1 MILAIDA
8 GTTGVTAIAIRQD
21 GSRAAHGYQEFPQHF
36 PQPGWVEHDLDEIWQ
51 ATLSA
56 VKQVLDAVGSVTFVG
71 LGITNQRETI
81 GLWDRA
87 TLQSPTPAI
96 VWQDRRTTQILKD
109 LEVYPTFSKVQ
120 ELTGLPLDPYFSA
133 SKLRW
138 IAVNKP
144 EIWKEVENG
153 SVVVGTIDTYLIARL
168 TNGKA
173 HITDATN
180 ASRTQLY
187 NIHEGTW
194 SEELLKLF
202 GVPLH
207 ALPIV
212 VDSSGMLAETDP
224 DSFFGLSIP
233 ISGIAGDQQAAL
245 FGQTQFEIGGAKCT
259 YGTGAFILQN
269 IGSDSLVLDN
279 GLITTVAWQL
289 DGVRTYATEGSVFVA
304 GAAVQWLRDGLKII
318 TKAEDSEALARTV
331 EDNGGVVFVPALTG
345 LGAPYWEPKATG
357 SIFGL
362 TRGTTDAH
370 IARATLEAIAF
381 QVKDI
386 FDAMGKTGIK
396 LSKLRVDGGAS
407 ANSLLMQF
415 QSDLLQVPLQRPIH
429 LDSTALGAAYLAG
442 LGVGFWKS
450 LDELKNLNPIEQAF
464 EPEAAKHDEFA
475 HWKKAV
481 AATIAFSK
489 NEPKETC

>member
-8 GTTGVTAIAIRQD
+8 GTTGVTAVAIRQD

-36 PQPGWVEHDLDEIWQ
+36 PQPGWVEHDLEEIWQ

-56 VKQVLDAVGSVTFVG
+56 VKQVLDVVGDASFVG

-81 GLWDRA
+81 GLWDKK

-96 VWQDRRTTQILKD
+96 VWQDRRTTQVLKD
-109 LEVYPTFSKVQ
+109 LEDHPTFSKVQ
-120 ELTGLPLDPYFSA
+120 QLTGLPLDPYFSG

-138 IAVNKP
+138 IAINKP
-144 EIWKEVENG
+144 DIWKEVVNG
-153 SVVVGTIDTYLIARL
+153 SVVVGTIDTYLVARL
-168 TNGKA
+168 TNGQS

-194 SEELLKLF
+194 SEALLELF
-202 GVPLH
+202 GIPLQ
-207 ALPIV
+207 ALPTV
-212 VDSSGMLAETDP
+212 VDSSGMLADTNPE
-224 DSFFGLSIP
+224 SFFGLSIP

-269 IGSDSLVLDN
+269 IGTDSQVLDN

-289 DGVRTYATEGSVFVA
+289 EGIRTYATEGSVFVA

-318 TKAEDSEALARTV
+318 DKAEDSEALTLTV

-381 QVKDI
+381 QVNDI
-386 FDAMGKTGIK
+386 FDAMSQTGIK

-407 ANSLLMQF
+407 ANGLLMQF

-450 LDELKNLNPIEQAF
+450 LDELKNLNPIEQTF
-464 EPEAAKHDEFA
+464 EPGTAKHDEFA

-481 AATIAFSK
+481 SATIAFAK
-489 NEPKETC
+489 N

>member
-36 PQPGWVEHDLDEIWQ
+36 PQPGWVEHDLEEIWQ

-56 VKQVLDAVGSVTFVG
+56 VKQVLDSVGDVTFVG
-71 LGITNQRETI
+71 LGITNQRETV
-81 GLWDRA
+81 GLWDKK
-87 TLQSPTPAI
+87 TLHSPTPAI
-96 VWQDRRTTQILKD
+96 VWQDRRTTEILKD
-109 LEVYPTFSKVQ
+109 LESHPSISKVQ
-120 ELTGLPLDPYFSA
+120 KLTGLPLDPYFSA

-138 IAVNKP
+138 IAINKP
-144 EIWKEVENG
+144 EIWEEVKNG
-153 SVVVGTIDTYLIARL
+153 SLVIGTIDTYLIARL

-187 NIHEGTW
+187 DIHTGSW
-194 SEELLKLF
+194 SEELLDLF
-202 GVPLH
+202 AIPLQ
-207 ALPIV
+207 ALPTV
-212 VDSSGMLAETDP
+212 MDSSGLLAETDP
-224 DSFFGLSIP
+224 DSFFGLTIP

-245 FGQTQFEIGGAKCT
+245 FGQTQFEVGGAKCT

-269 IGSDSLVLDN
+269 IGTDSQVLDN

-289 DGVRTYATEGSVFVA
+289 DGVRTYASEGSVFVA
-304 GAAVQWLRDGLKII
+304 GAAVQWLRDGLRII
-318 TKAEDSEALARTV
+318 DKAEDSETLARTV

-381 QVKDI
+381 QVKEI
-386 FDAMGKTGIK
+386 FDAMGQTGIK

-407 ANSLLMQF
+407 ANGLLMQF

-450 LDELKNLNPIEQAF
+450 LDELRNLNPIEQTF
-464 EPEAAKHDEFA
+464 EPGEPKQKQFA
-475 HWKKAV
+475 FWKKAV
-481 AATIAFSK
+481 AATISFA
-489 NEPKETC
+489 NN

>member
-8 GTTGVTAIAIRQD
+8 GTTGVTALAIRQD
-21 GSRAAHGYQEFPQHF
+21 GSRAARGYQEFPQHF
-36 PQPGWVEHDLDEIWQ
+36 PQPGWVEHDLEEIWQ

-56 VKQVLDAVGSVTFVG
+56 VKQVLDSVGDVTFVG
-71 LGITNQRETI
+71 LGITNQRETV
-81 GLWDRA
+81 GLWDKT
-87 TLQSPTPAI
+87 TLHSPTPAI
-96 VWQDRRTTQILKD
+96 VWQDRRTTGVLKD
-109 LEVYPTFSKVQ
+109 LESHPSISKVQ
-120 ELTGLPLDPYFSA
+120 QLTGLPLDPYFSA

-138 IAVNKP
+138 IAINKP

-194 SEELLKLF
+194 SKELLDLF
-202 GVPLH
+202 GIPLH
-207 ALPIV
+207 SLPTV
-212 VDSSGMLAETDP
+212 VDSSGELSETNP

-289 DGVRTYATEGSVFVA
+289 EGVRTYATEGSVFVA

-318 TKAEDSEALARTV
+318 DKAEDSEALAKTL
-331 EDNGGVVFVPALTG
+331 EDNDGVVFVPALTG

-370 IARATLEAIAF
+370 IARATIEAIAF

-386 FDAMGKTGIK
+386 FDAMGQTGIK
-396 LSKLRVDGGAS
+396 LSRLRVDGGAS
-407 ANSLLMQF
+407 ANGLLMQF
-415 QSDLLQVPLQRPIH
+415 QSDLLEVPLQRPIH

-450 LDELKNLNPIEQAF
+450 LDELNDLNPIEQTF
-464 EPEAAKHDEFA
+464 EPGATKHDEFA

-481 AATIAFSK
+481 AATIAFAK
-489 NEPKETC
+489 N

>member
-8 GTTGVTAIAIRQD
+8 GTTGVTALAIRQD

-36 PQPGWVEHDLDEIWQ
+36 PQPGWVEHDLEEIWQ

-56 VKQVLDAVGSVTFVG
+56 VKQVLEAVGDASFVG

-81 GLWDRA
+81 GLWDKE
-87 TLQSPTPAI
+87 TLKSPTPAV
-96 VWQDRRTTQILKD
+96 VWQDRRTTQVLKD
-109 LEVYPTFSKVQ
+109 LKDHPTFSKVQ
-120 ELTGLPLDPYFSA
+120 QLTGLPLDPYFSA

-138 IAVNKP
+138 IAINKP
-144 EIWKEVENG
+144 EIWKEIENG
-153 SVVVGTIDTYLIARL
+153 SAVVGTIDTYLIARL

-194 SEELLKLF
+194 SEELLDLF
-202 GVPLH
+202 GIPLH
-207 ALPIV
+207 ALPTV
-212 VDSSGMLAETDP
+212 VDSSGVLAETDP

-269 IGSDSLVLDN
+269 IGSDSLVLNN

-289 DGVRTYATEGSVFVA
+289 NGIRTYATEGSVFVA

-318 TKAEDSEALARTV
+318 TKAEDSEALAKTV

-386 FDAMGKTGIK
+386 FDAMCQTGIK

-407 ANSLLMQF
+407 ANGLLMQF
-415 QSDLLQVPLQRPIH
+415 QSDLLEVTLQRPIH

-450 LDELKNLNPIEQAF
+450 LDELKNLNPIERTF
-464 EPEAAKHDEFA
+464 EPGATRHDEFA

-481 AATIAFSK
+481 AATIAFAK
-489 NEPKETC
+489 N

>member
-8 GTTGVTAIAIRQD
+8 GTTGVTALAIRQD
-21 GSRAAHGYQEFPQHF
+21 GSRAAQGYQEFSQHF
-36 PQPGWVEHDLDEIWQ
+36 PQPGWVEHDLEEIWQ

-56 VKQVLDAVGSVTFVG
+56 VQQVLDAVGAVTFLG

-81 GLWDRA
+81 GLWNRE

-96 VWQDRRTTQILKD
+96 VWQDRRTTQVLKD
-109 LEVYPTFSKVQ
+109 LEDQPTFSKVQ
-120 ELTGLPLDPYFSA
+120 QLTGLPLDPYFSA

-138 IAVNKP
+138 IAINKP
-144 EIWKEVENG
+144 EVWAEVENG

-168 TNGKA
+168 TNGQA

-194 SEELLKLF
+194 SEELLDLF
-202 GVPLH
+202 GIPLH
-207 ALPIV
+207 ALPTV
-212 VDSSGMLAETDP
+212 VDSSGMLAETNP
-224 DSFFGLSIP
+224 HSFFGLSIP
-233 ISGIAGDQQAAL
+233 ISGVAGDQQAAL

-318 TKAEDSEALARTV
+318 DKAEDSEALSRTV

-362 TRGTTDAH
+362 TRGTKDAH
-370 IARATLEAIAF
+370 ISRATLEAIAF

-386 FDAMGKTGIK
+386 FDAMGQTGIK

-407 ANSLLMQF
+407 ANGLLMQF
-415 QSDLLQVPLQRPIH
+415 QSDLLQVPLQRPIQ

-450 LDELKNLNPIEQAF
+450 LDELKNLNPIEQTF
-464 EPEAAKHDEFA
+464 EPGAAKNDEFA

-481 AATIAFSK
+481 AATIAFAK
-489 NEPKETC
+489 N

>member
-8 GTTGVTAIAIRQD
+8 GTTGVTALAINKD

-36 PQPGWVEHDLDEIWQ
+36 PQPGWVEHDLEEIWQ
-51 ATLSA
+51 ATKSA
-56 VKQVLDAVGSVTFVG
+56 VRQVLDAVGDVSFAG

-81 GLWDRA
+81 GLWNKT
-87 TLQSPTPAI
+87 TLHSPTPAI
-96 VWQDRRTTQILKD
+96 VWQDRRTTQVLKD
-109 LEVYPTFSKVQ
+109 LEDHPTFSKVQ
-120 ELTGLPLDPYFSA
+120 KLTGLPLDPYFSA

-138 IAVNKP
+138 LAINKP
-144 EIWKEVENG
+144 EIWNEVVDGNLI
-153 SVVVGTIDTYLIARL
+153 VGTIDTYLISRL

-187 NIHEGTW
+187 DIHQGEW
-194 SEELLKLF
+194 SEELLELF
-202 GVPLH
+202 GVPLQ
-207 ALPIV
+207 ALPQV
-212 VDSSGMLAETDP
+212 VDSSGLLAETDP
-224 DSFFGLSIP
+224 ESFFGLSIP

-245 FGQTQFEIGGAKCT
+245 FGQTQFEVGGAKCT

-269 IGSDSLVLDN
+269 IGSDSQVLDN

-289 DGVRTYATEGSVFVA
+289 DGTRTYASEGSVFVA

-318 TKAEDSEALARTV
+318 DKAEDSENLARTV

-345 LGAPYWEPKATG
+345 LGAPYWKPEATG
-357 SIFGL
+357 TILGI

-415 QSDLLQVPLQRPIH
+415 QSDLLEVPLQRPIH

-442 LGVGFWKS
+442 LGVGFWSS
-450 LDELKNLNPIEQAF
+450 LEELKNLNPIEKHF
-464 EPEAAKHDEFA
+464 EPKPISPELFA
-475 HWKKAV
+475 NWNRAV
-481 AATIAFSK
+481 SATISFAK
-489 NEPKETC
+489 N

>member
-8 GTTGVTAIAIRQD
+8 GTTGVTAIAIRKD

-36 PQPGWVEHDLDEIWQ
+36 PQPGWVEHDLEEIWQ

-56 VKQVLDAVGSVTFVG
+56 VKQVLDVVGDVAFAG
-71 LGITNQRETI
+71 LGITNQRETV
-81 GLWDRA
+81 GLWNKT
-87 TLQSPTPAI
+87 TLDSPTPAI
-96 VWQDRRTTQILKD
+96 VWQDRRTTQVLKD
-109 LEVYPTFSKVQ
+109 LENHPSISKVQ
-120 ELTGLPLDPYFSA
+120 KLTGLPLDPYFSA

-138 IAVNKP
+138 IAINKP
-144 EIWKEVENG
+144 EIWNEVIEGNL
-153 SVVVGTIDTYLIARL
+153 VIGTIDAYLVARL

-187 NIHEGTW
+187 DIHQGQW
-194 SEELLKLF
+194 AEELLDLF
-202 GVPLH
+202 GIPLH
-207 ALPIV
+207 ALPTV
-212 VDSSGMLAETDP
+212 VDSSGMLAETNP

-245 FGQTQFEIGGAKCT
+245 FGQTQFEVGGAKCT

-289 DGVRTYATEGSVFVA
+289 NGTRTYASEGSVFVA

-318 TKAEDSEALARTV
+318 EKSEDSERLANSV
-331 EDNGGVVFVPALTG
+331 PDNGGVVFVPALTG
-345 LGAPYWEPKATG
+345 LGAPYWEPEATG
-357 SIFGL
+357 TIFGI

-386 FDAMGKTGIK
+386 FDAMGQTGIK

-407 ANSLLMQF
+407 ANALLMQF
-415 QSDLLQVPLQRPIH
+415 QSDLLEVPLQRPIH
-429 LDSTALGAAYLAG
+429 LDSTALGTAYLAG
-442 LGVGFWKS
+442 LGVGFWSS
-450 LDELKNLNPIEQAF
+450 LEELKNLNPIEKHF
-464 EPEAAKHDEFA
+464 EPGPISPELFA
-475 HWKKAV
+475 NWKKAV
-481 AATIAFSK
+481 AATISFAH
-489 NEPKETC
+489 N

>member
-36 PQPGWVEHDLDEIWQ
+36 PQPGWVEHELEEIWQ

-56 VKQVLDAVGSVTFVG
+56 VKQVLDSLGDVTFVG
-71 LGITNQRETI
+71 LGITNQRETV
-81 GLWDRA
+81 GLWDKK
-87 TLQSPTPAI
+87 TLHSPTPAI
-96 VWQDRRTTQILKD
+96 VWQDRRTTEVLKD
-109 LEVYPTFSKVQ
+109 LESHPSISKVQ
-120 ELTGLPLDPYFSA
+120 KLTGLPLDPYFSA

-138 IAVNKP
+138 IAINKP
-144 EIWKEVENG
+144 EIWEEVKNG
-153 SVVVGTIDTYLIARL
+153 SLVIGTIDTYLIARL

-187 NIHEGTW
+187 DIHTGSW
-194 SEELLKLF
+194 SEELLDLF
-202 GVPLH
+202 AIPLQ
-207 ALPIV
+207 ALPTV
-212 VDSSGMLAETDP
+212 MDSSGLLAETDP
-224 DSFFGLSIP
+224 DSFFGLTIP

-245 FGQTQFEIGGAKCT
+245 FGQTQFEVGGAKCT

-269 IGSDSLVLDN
+269 IGTDSQVLDN

-289 DGVRTYATEGSVFVA
+289 DGVRTYASEGSVFVA

-318 TKAEDSEALARTV
+318 DKAEDSETLARTV

-381 QVKDI
+381 QVKEI
-386 FDAMGKTGIK
+386 FDAMGQTGIK

-407 ANSLLMQF
+407 ANGLLMQF

-450 LDELKNLNPIEQAF
+450 LDELRNLNPIEQTF
-464 EPEAAKHDEFA
+464 EPGEPKQKQFA
-475 HWKKAV
+475 FWKKAV
-481 AATIAFSK
+481 AATISFAK
-489 NEPKETC
+489 N

>member
-36 PQPGWVEHDLDEIWQ
+36 PQPGWVEHDLEEIWQ

-56 VKQVLDAVGSVTFVG
+56 VKQVLEAVGDASFVG

-81 GLWDRA
+81 GLWDKQ
-87 TLQSPTPAI
+87 TLKSPTPAI
-96 VWQDRRTTQILKD
+96 VWQDRRTTQVLKD
-109 LEVYPTFSKVQ
+109 LEDHPTFSKVQ
-120 ELTGLPLDPYFSA
+120 QLTGLPLDPYFSA

-138 IAVNKP
+138 IAINKP
-144 EIWKEVENG
+144 EIWKEVESG
-153 SVVVGTIDTYLIARL
+153 SAVVGTIDTYLIARL

-194 SEELLKLF
+194 SEELLALF
-202 GVPLH
+202 GIPLH
-207 ALPIV
+207 ALPTV
-212 VDSSGMLAETDP
+212 VDSSGRLAKTNP

-289 DGVRTYATEGSVFVA
+289 NGIRTYATEGSVFVA

-318 TKAEDSEALARTV
+318 PKAEDSEALAKTV

-386 FDAMGKTGIK
+386 FDAMGQTGIK
-396 LSKLRVDGGAS
+396 LSRLRVDGGAS
-407 ANSLLMQF
+407 ANGLLMQF
-415 QSDLLQVPLQRPIH
+415 QSDLLEVPLQRPIH
-429 LDSTALGAAYLAG
+429 LDSTALGVAYLAG

-450 LDELKNLNPIEQAF
+450 LDELKNLNPIEQTF
-464 EPEAAKHDEFA
+464 EPGATKHDEFA

-481 AATIAFSK
+481 AATIAFAK
-489 NEPKETC
+489 N

>member
-8 GTTGVTAIAIRQD
+8 GTTGVTALAIRQD
-21 GSRAAHGYQEFPQHF
+21 GSRAAQGYQEFPQHF
-36 PQPGWVEHDLDEIWQ
+36 PQPGWVEHDLEEIWQ

-56 VKQVLDAVGSVTFVG
+56 VKQVLDAVGAVIFLG

-81 GLWDRA
+81 GLWNRE

-96 VWQDRRTTQILKD
+96 VWQDRRTTQVLKD
-109 LEVYPTFSKVQ
+109 LEDHPTFSKVQ
-120 ELTGLPLDPYFSA
+120 QLTGLPLDPYFSA

-138 IAVNKP
+138 IAINKP
-144 EIWKEVENG
+144 EVWKEVKNG
-153 SVVVGTIDTYLIARL
+153 EAVVGTIDTYLIARL
-168 TNGKA
+168 THGKS

-194 SEELLKLF
+194 SEELLDLF
-202 GVPLH
+202 GIPLH
-207 ALPIV
+207 ALPTV
-212 VDSSGMLAETDP
+212 VDSSGVLAETDS

-233 ISGIAGDQQAAL
+233 ISGVAGDQQAAL

-318 TKAEDSEALARTV
+318 DKAEDSESLAKTV

-362 TRGTTDAH
+362 TRGTKDAH
-370 IARATLEAIAF
+370 ISRATLEAIAF

-386 FDAMGKTGIK
+386 FDAMGQTGIK

-407 ANSLLMQF
+407 ANGLLMQF

-450 LDELKNLNPIEQAF
+450 LDELKNLNPIEQTF
-464 EPEAAKHDEFA
+464 EPGAAKDDVFA

-489 NEPKETC
+489 N

>member
-71 LGITNQRETI
+71 LGITNQRETV
-81 GLWDRA
+81 GLWDRT

-138 IAVNKP
+138 IAINKP

-153 SVVVGTIDTYLIARL
+153 SLVVGTIDTYLIARL
-168 TNGKA
+168 TNGKS

-212 VDSSGMLAETDP
+212 VDSSGMLAQTDP

-289 DGVRTYATEGSVFVA
+289 EGVRTYATEGSAFVA

-318 TKAEDSEALARTV
+318 TKAEDSETLARNV
-331 EDNGGVVFVPALTG
+331 QDNGGVVFVPALTG

-386 FDAMGKTGIK
+386 FDAMGQTGIK

-407 ANSLLMQF
+407 ANGLLMQF

-450 LDELKNLNPIEQAF
+450 LDELNNLNPIEQTF
-464 EPEAAKHDEFA
+464 ESGETRHNEFA

-489 NEPKETC
+489 N

>member
-8 GTTGVTAIAIRQD
+8 GTTGVTALAIRQD

-36 PQPGWVEHDLDEIWQ
+36 PKPGWVEHDLEEIWQ

-56 VKQVLDAVGSVTFVG
+56 VKQVLDAVGAVTFVG

-81 GLWDRA
+81 GLWDRN

-96 VWQDRRTTQILKD
+96 VWQDRRTTQVLKD
-109 LEVYPTFSKVQ
+109 LEDHPTFSKVQ
-120 ELTGLPLDPYFSA
+120 NLTGLPLDPYFSA

-138 IAVNKP
+138 IAINKP
-144 EIWKEVENG
+144 DIWKEVENG
-153 SVVVGTIDTYLIARL
+153 SVVIGTIDTYLIARL

-194 SEELLKLF
+194 SEELLDLF
-202 GVPLH
+202 GIPLH
-207 ALPIV
+207 ALPTV
-212 VDSSGMLAETDP
+212 VDSSGVLAETDP

-269 IGSDSLVLDN
+269 IGSDSLVLNN
-279 GLITTVAWQL
+279 GLITTVSWQL

-318 TKAEDSEALARTV
+318 TKAEDSETLARTV
-331 EDNGGVVFVPALTG
+331 QDNGGVVFVPALTG

-386 FDAMGKTGIK
+386 FDAMGQTGIK

-407 ANSLLMQF
+407 ANGLLMQF

-450 LDELKNLNPIEQAF
+450 LDELKNLNPIEQTF
-464 EPEAAKHDEFA
+464 EPGEPKQKQFA
-475 HWKKAV
+475 HWKRAV
-481 AATIAFSK
+481 NATISFA
-489 NEPKETC
+489 NN